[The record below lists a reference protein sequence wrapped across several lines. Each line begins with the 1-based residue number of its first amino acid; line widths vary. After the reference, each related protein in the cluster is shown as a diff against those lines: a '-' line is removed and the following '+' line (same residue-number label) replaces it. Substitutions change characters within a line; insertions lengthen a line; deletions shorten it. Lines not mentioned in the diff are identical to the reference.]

1 MYEALT
7 ITSSIDHVRESMIT
21 LGDALT
27 DGGDVLVGERLAAQR
42 SQDARLA
49 HAALAQDRHLV
60 LNRVLVA
67 ARLLK
72 YPHVVTSVATVR
84 C

>member
-1 MYEALT
+1 ME
-7 ITSSIDHVRESMIT
+7 HVRESMIT

-27 DGGDVLVGERLAAQR
+27 DGGDVLVCERLAAQR
-42 SQDARLA
+42 PQDARLA
-49 HAALAQDRHLV
+49 HAALAKDRHLV